1 METENIIGNREVR
14 EYLSNM
20 IKQGNILHSY
30 MFVGTE
36 GIGKFKIAKK
46 FAKDILC
53 IDNKMDDCECRSC
66 LCFNNGNHTDYKVI
80 DVLDKEKTISIDQ
93 IREFNEDISEKPIT
107 SDRKVYIINNA
118 EKMTVPAQN
127 CLLKTLEEPPSYGV
141 IILIVNDENNI
152 IPTIQSRCMKI
163 KFKNIP
169 DDELLKYAK
178 DVLGYGEISNNL
190 LKSFDGSI
198 LKAIK
203 LKDNAEKFA
212 ELERIVDEI
221 GRSDLIDFYKSTKCV
236 YDKENVIDYLNYII
250 VCLYSKKDQNEKNLD
265 LVGYVNEA
273 IDKLRYN
280 TNMDMT
286 LDSLFFKIW
295 EEMNESSNRC

>member
-1 METENIIGNREVR
+1 MEAENIIGNKEVR
-14 EYLSNM
+14 EYL
-20 IKQGNILHSY
+20 KQMVKQDNILHSY

-36 GIGKFKIAKK
+36 GIGKFKIAQK
-46 FAKDILC
+46 FAKGILC
-53 IDNKMDDCECRSC
+53 TDNKDENCECKSC
-66 LCFNNGNHTDYKVI
+66 ICFKNGNHTDFKVI
-80 DVLDKEKTISIDQ
+80 DVPDKEKTISIDQ
-93 IREFNEDISEKPIT
+93 IREFNEDISEKPIL
-107 SDRKVYIINNA
+107 SERKVYIINNA

-127 CLLKTLEEPPSYGV
+127 CLLKTLEEPPSYAV
-141 IILIVNDENNI
+141 IILVVNDENNI

-178 DVLGYGEISNNL
+178 DVLGYSEVSDNL

-203 LKDNAEKFA
+203 LKDDAEKFA
-212 ELERIVDEI
+212 ELEKIVDGIEKM
-221 GRSDLIDFYKSTKCV
+221 DMIDFYKSTKCV
-236 YDKENVIDYLNYII
+236 YDKENVVDYLNYMI
-250 VCLYSKKDQNEKNLD
+250 VCLYSKKDKNERNLD
-265 LVGYVNEA
+265 LIKYVNEA
-273 IDKLRYN
+273 IEKLRYN